1 MIAQFA
7 LRLLCGMSLMWSIM
21 PRDQVTLGFFR
32 IQMLVALGLSVLVAL
47 TFNSAAGGGAEA
59 IWGQPAAL
67 GIGVLLAVTAFV
79 GSVVWTLGRR
89 RAGAGCVYTIA
100 FVSVGLLLTV
110 RTSSANSLL
119 TPIGLLGAASEL
131 TSGMLVG
138 GTVTA
143 MLLGHWYLTAPTMS
157 IEPLSRLTGYLH
169 VATWIRLLLSGVAL
183 WLAWDQISAPEQ
195 WTWLSLRWLAG
206 IFGLL
211 AVIFLV
217 GRILRYRNTQSAT
230 GVLFAGVILTFIGEL
245 SASLLER
252 ELSIPM

>member
-21 PRDQVTLGFFR
+21 PRDKVTVGFFR
-32 IQMLVALGLSVLVAL
+32 IQMLLALGLSVLVAL
-47 TFNSAAGGGAEA
+47 TLNSAGGAES

-67 GIGVLLAVTAFV
+67 GGCISLAATAFV

-100 FVSVGLLLTV
+100 IVSILLLLSV

-131 TSGMLVG
+131 SSGMMVG

-157 IEPLSRLTGYLH
+157 IAPLSRLTGYLH
-169 VATWIRLLLSGVAL
+169 VAIWIRLLLSGAAL